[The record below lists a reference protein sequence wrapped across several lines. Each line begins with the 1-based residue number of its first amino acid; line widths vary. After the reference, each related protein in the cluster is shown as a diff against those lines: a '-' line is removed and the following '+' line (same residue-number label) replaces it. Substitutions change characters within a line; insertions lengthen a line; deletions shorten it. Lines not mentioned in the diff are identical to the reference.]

1 MLNVKKKDL
10 SNQKKAK
17 EERIKIKHNTGIK
30 NPVKKTHHQ
39 KSKTN
44 CYLGKTYPRCMTYKM

>member
-1 MLNVKKKDL
+1 MCLKKRIFL
-10 SNQKKAK
+10 TIENK
-17 EERIKIKHNTGIK
+17 EERIKIKHNTDIK

-44 CYLGKTYPRCMTYKM
+44 CYLGKNIYPRCMTYKM